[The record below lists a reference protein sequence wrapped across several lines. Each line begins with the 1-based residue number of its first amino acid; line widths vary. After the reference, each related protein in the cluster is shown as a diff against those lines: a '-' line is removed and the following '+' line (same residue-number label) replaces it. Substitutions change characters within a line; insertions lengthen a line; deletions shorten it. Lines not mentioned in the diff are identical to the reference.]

1 MNVRIN
7 EDIMSIVFG
16 RALLIVAAVGVGA
29 LPIAT
34 TAVAADKPA
43 AKTASAKPAAQ
54 KAFATPE
61 EAFQA
66 LADAA
71 KANDT
76 KALAALLGPNDKDL
90 VGSGDPVADKAARE
104 RFAADY
110 AAKHAVTKDGDAK
123 ATLAVGNDDWP
134 MPIPAVKSAKGWTLD
149 ASAGRREIL
158 ARRIGRN
165 ELDAIQTVQAVGDAQ
180 RDYTSEDRDANGVR
194 EYATKFLSS
203 PGKKDGLYWPTK
215 EGEPP
220 SPLGPLV
227 VKASSE
233 GYKGKSG
240 TPAPYHGYY
249 FRMLTAQGK
258 DAKGG
263 AMNYVVQGR
272 MIGGFAVLA
281 YPAQYDNSGI
291 MSFIANYDG
300 TVYQKDLGAKTG
312 EVARAMK
319 AYNPDSSWKEVK

>member
-1 MNVRIN
+1 MKAKMNRKTTV
-7 EDIMSIVFG
+7 
-16 RALLIVAAVGVGA
+16 ALRNMLSCAALATAAAVA
-29 LPIAT
+29 MSSPAF
-34 TAVAADKPA
+34 AADTAKKATA
-43 AKTASAKPAAQ
+43 AKASAQ
-54 KAFATPE
+54 KAYATPE
-61 EAFQA
+61 ELFQA
-66 LADAA
+66 LVDAA
-71 KANDT
+71 KANDS
-76 KALAALLGPNDKDL
+76 KALNALLGPKGDAL
-90 VGSGDPVADKAARE
+90 LHSGDAVADKQRAE
-104 RFAADY
+104 KFAADY
-110 AAKHAVTKDGDAK
+110 AAKHSVTKNGDAK
-123 ATLAVGNDDWP
+123 ATLVVGSDDWP

-149 ASAGRREIL
+149 TAAGSREIL

-165 ELDAIQTVQAVGDAQ
+165 ELDAIQVVQAVVDAQ
-180 RDYTSEDRDANGVR
+180 RDYASEDRDANGVR
-194 EYATKFLSS
+194 DYARKFLST

-227 VKASSE
+227 VQASGE

-240 TPAPYHGYY
+240 TPTPYHGYY

-263 AMNYVVQGR
+263 ALSYVVQGR

-281 YPAQYDNSGI
+281 YPAQYGNSGI

-300 TVYQKDLGAKTG
+300 TVYQKDLGDKTA

>member
-1 MNVRIN
+1 MNHKIN
-7 EDIMSIVFG
+7 EDIMSIALR
-16 RALLIVAAVGVGA
+16 RALVVAAAIAVA
-29 LPIAT
+29 LPMAT

-43 AKTASAKPAAQ
+43 AKNASAKQTAQ

-76 KALAALLGPNDKDL
+76 KALATLLGPNDRDL

-104 RFAADY
+104 RFAAEY
-110 AAKHAVTKDGDAK
+110 AEKHAVTKDGDAK

-134 MPIPAVKSAKGWTLD
+134 MPIPAVKGAKGWTLD

-158 ARRIGRN
+158 ARRIGKN
-165 ELDAIQTVQAVGDAQ
+165 ELDAIEVVRAVVDAQ

-194 EYATKFLSS
+194 EYAAKFLSS

-272 MIGGFAVLA
+272 MIGGFGVVA
-281 YPAQYDNSGI
+281 YPAQYGSSGI
-291 MSFIANYDG
+291 MSFIVSADG
-300 TVYQKDLGAKTG
+300 TVYQKDLGANTAA
-312 EVARAMK
+312 VAKAMK
-319 AYNPDSSWKEVK
+319 TYNPDSSWKPVP